1 MKREEF
7 IDFVSKCIAVDK
19 IHALLELEDELKHYL
34 PEDAEKIEI
43 AMGILSEVV
52 ESQTD
57 ITKPTLKQ
65 FEE

>member
-34 PEDAEKIEI
+34 PEDAEKIET
-43 AMGILSEVV
+43 AMRVLSEVV
-52 ESQTD
+52 ENQTNL
-57 ITKPTLKQ
+57 TKPTLEQ